1 MSKMALENVDVA
13 ASDMQRCSRSNGGG
27 SGAKQNTLD
36 SNQKKDLPRSL
47 TDNNVNPPTI
57 QPLLQVTQMNYPN
70 CKHSGVELAGT
81 DGTLYVEA
89 SNSAQPA
96 DDLTF
101 RAFYGDST
109 SGYDV
114 HRLDYNN
121 ANTVYMYTIDNT
133 QATSAQ
139 QQQQQQQ
146 PSHPHECESQKVVTQ
161 LKAET

>member
-47 TDNNVNPPTI
+47 TENNVNPPTI

-133 QATSAQ
+133 QATTAQ
-139 QQQQQQQ
+139 QQQQQ
-146 PSHPHECESQKVVTQ
+146 PPHPHECESQKAVTQ